1 MNDYPNISR
10 DEVLSGLDV
19 NIIGIVKAIGRGI
32 VPRRQIIPDMGLSGR
47 RSWRKY
53 HLDPAREQG
62 YVVMMKPDV
71 PNSPSQMYRLTQKG
85 LDLLN
90 MLEEME
96 EVKKDPRWDPER
108 PSN

>member
-1 MNDYPNISR
+1 MDTQANISR
-10 DEVLSGLDV
+10 DEVLSSLDV
-19 NIIGIVKAIGRGI
+19 NVIGIVKAIGRGI

-62 YVVMMKPDV
+62 YVVMVKPDV

-90 MLEEME
+90 MLEGE
-96 EVKKDPRWDPER
+96 EGTK
-108 PSN
+108 